1 MSQIDI
7 QTLVDAHIARLQEDL
22 EKISDPKVRR
32 LAELRLAYPDC
43 NKEQIARLYQHE
55 INRTLPEED
64 IRKACMGDDFI
75 PVDEHAKRF
84 GYTALR
90 QSNIEGPDTA
100 SEYTIDETH
109 AEIAA
114 SPGSFD
120 SEAADIDSFRSCH
133 TSKDF

>member
-1 MSQIDI
+1 MS
-7 QTLVDAHIARLQEDL
+7 LLQEDL

-55 INRTLPEED
+55 IAGTLPEED
-64 IRKACMGDDFI
+64 IRQACMGADFI
-75 PVDEHAKRF
+75 PVAEHAEIF
-84 GYTALR
+84 GYSHLLP
-90 QSNIEGPDTA
+90 QSNEGPDTA
-100 SEYTIDETH
+100 EYSVDETH

-120 SEAADIDSFRSCH
+120 SEAADIESFLSEKTR
-133 TSKDF
+133 KEPVKNP